1 MTIQQ
6 LSLIELGMAAGALT
20 ALITLAA
27 WIVKKVTKG
36 ITFAVEPIKS
46 ELKEAIANNR
56 EATLSSLRYS
66 ITRAHEKYMER
77 GSIGR
82 HSLQCIHDMYDQ
94 YKKLGGNSF
103 VETLV
108 KQLHEL
114 PFPDGDRPEQGWEL
128 K

>member
-6 LSLIELGMAAGALT
+6 LGLIELGTAAGALT

-27 WIVKKVTKG
+27 WIVKKVNRG
-36 ITFAVEPIKS
+36 IAAAVEPMKA
-46 ELKEAIANNR
+46 ELKLAIADNR

-66 ITRAHEKYMER
+66 ITKAHEKYMER
-77 GSIGR
+77 GCIGR

-108 KQLHEL
+108 NQLHSL
-114 PFPDGDRPEQGWEL
+114 PPQERESG
-128 K
+128 